1 MLADDLTC
9 LFERAADV
17 HIVLDCR
24 DIRPRNGKGP
34 KDVVHLPRV
43 VFRSGAFGGI
53 EFRLGEHLE
62 GNENFGGWIP
72 KEFLPDR
79 VGTTAKASDEDV
91 GIDEAGHL
99 LSSIKGGS
107 AAAPANYW
115 R

>member
-1 MLADDLTC
+1 MLADDITC

-107 AAAPANYW
+107 AAAPANF
-115 R
+115 RR